1 MKIGYIRVSSIGQN
15 LDRQVEALKDY
26 ELDKIYQEKISGKD
40 MNRPQLQKMLK
51 NLKEGDTVYV
61 LDLSRLARSMQDL
74 CTITEDIMSKGAS
87 LVSLK
92 EQVDLSSP
100 IGKFIFHFIGAL
112 NEFERECI
120 KERQAEG
127 IAVEKAKRKAEGK
140 PMWGK
145 QKQYGLDEDLCDR
158 VFMSYHLRTVSAK
171 DGAAELGMQEPNFRA
186 RYRTWRKNNGLEKV
200 DLRTQAR
207 QKKI

>member
-51 NLKEGDTVYV
+51 ALKSGDTVYV
-61 LDLSRLARSMQDL
+61 EELSRLARSMTDL
-74 CTITEDIMSKGAS
+74 CTITEEIMSKGAY

-92 EQVDLSSP
+92 EQIDLSTPS
-100 IGKFIFHFIGAL
+100 GKLIFHMFGAI
-112 NEFERECI
+112 NEFERACI

-127 IAVEKAKRKAEGK
+127 IAVAKAQGK
-140 PMWGK
+140 TWGK
-145 QKQYGLDEDLCDR
+145 KKEYGLDEDLCDR